1 MPRSRLTLSVIN
13 GGKKN
18 VATLTRASVTD
29 GDGSVL
35 PTGAALSGA
44 GVMLLAQIGA
54 DPSAK
59 RCAPK
64 FRRFLCRE
72 MSGIAAVC
80 AAAAI
85 VGGWWTAG
93 PLNHGRLIMAA
104 QSWLLNHGRLIMA
117 AQS

>member
-1 MPRSRLTLSVIN
+1 MTILTC
-13 GGKKN
+13 
-18 VATLTRASVTD
+18 ASVTD

-35 PTGAALSGA
+35 PAGAALPGA
-44 GVMLLAQIGA
+44 GAVLLAQVGGA
-54 DPSAK
+54 DPTAK

-85 VGGWWTAG
+85 VRGW
-93 PLNHGRLIMAA
+93 
-104 QSWLLNHGRLIMA
+104 
-117 AQS
+117 